1 MAQPTPSSEKFMAGE
16 TASIENIHS
25 RALSIS
31 LNGEDGSKVT
41 LELAPGQIIGFTAG
55 QCNAELTLHEGDS
68 SCLRVIKPE
77 NAS

>member
-1 MAQPTPSSEKFMAGE
+1 MAQAAPNCEKFMAGE

-31 LNGEDGSKVT
+31 LNCEDGSKLT
-41 LELAPGQIIGFTAG
+41 LELAPGQVIGFTAG
-55 QCNAELTLHEGDS
+55 QCNAELLLHDGDP

>member
-1 MAQPTPSSEKFMAGE
+1 MAQAAPNCEKFMAGE

-31 LNGEDGSKVT
+31 LNGEDGGKLT
-41 LELAPGQIIGFTAG
+41 LELAPGQVISFTAG
-55 QCNAELTLHEGDS
+55 QCNAELLLHDGDP